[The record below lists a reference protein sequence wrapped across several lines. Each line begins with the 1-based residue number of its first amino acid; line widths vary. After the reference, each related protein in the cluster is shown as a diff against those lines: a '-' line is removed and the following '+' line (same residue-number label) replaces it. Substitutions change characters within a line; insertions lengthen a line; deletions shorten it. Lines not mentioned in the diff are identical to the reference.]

1 MSIFLEKGSQT
12 AMEEDRMIVQKP
24 LSELIAEELRQRI
37 WNKQVQFGE
46 RLLETELAEMF
57 DVSRSTIREALKI
70 LEQEQL
76 VISKARKGTYVTEF
90 TDEDLAEII
99 ELRTLMEAHA
109 FQDALPELGREHF
122 AKLSEILDEMK
133 TAAGKGKWGDLFDL
147 DMKLHGYIVNQSGN
161 SRIIRIYESIQVQIR
176 AYLVHLDQYYS
187 SPHSFYAE
195 HRELVDALK
204 TKDPQKVN
212 RSVRDHIS
220 YVEEKL
226 LQTKQKQ

>member
-1 MSIFLEKGSQT
+1 MEKGSQT
-12 AMEEDRMIVQKP
+12 TMEEDRTIVQKP

-37 WNKQVQFGE
+37 WNRQIQFGE

-76 VISKARKGTYVTEF
+76 VISKARKGTYVTQF
-90 TDEDLAEII
+90 TDEDLEEII

-109 FQDALPELGREHF
+109 FQDALPGLGKEQFAELEEM
-122 AKLSEILDEMK
+122 LEDMK
-133 TAAGKGKWGDLFDL
+133 TAAGKGKWGELFDL

-187 SPHSFYAE
+187 SPQSFYKE
-195 HRELVDALK
+195 HRDLVDALK
-204 TKDPQKVN
+204 TKDSKKVD

-226 LQTKQKQ
+226 LQTKQTQ